1 MPVAQS
7 SPEGFLMRQLSIS
20 LVLGACALALAACGG
35 GDDDKKAAEKAD
47 KEAYSASPTSPSPK
61 AGLWEETVTSDGAAP
76 QVRRTC
82 VGENA
87 SNVLNTL
94 GAQDEKMCPDRKV
107 KAADGGWTMEMTC
120 NMGSGGTVKST
131 ATITGDFTTNYEAK
145 GTTAVTGA
153 AVPHM
158 NRTINSTLTAKWLG
172 PCPEGM
178 GPGAVDFGNIV
189 VDPSGMK
196 K

>member
-1 MPVAQS
+1 MH
-7 SPEGFLMRQLSIS
+7 RLSIG
-20 LVLGACALALAACGG
+20 LVLGACAAALAGCGG
-35 GDDDKKAAEKAD
+35 GDDKEEAKTAATPA
-47 KEAYSASPTSPSPK
+47 APASPANPSPK
-61 AGLWEETVTSDGAAP
+61 AGLWEETVTAEGVAP

-87 SNVLNTL
+87 GNVLSTM
-94 GAQDEKMCPDRKV
+94 GAQDQKLCPQREV
-107 KAADGGWTMEMTC
+107 KAEGGGWTMQMTC

-131 ATITGDFTTNYEAK
+131 GTVTGDFSTSYEAK
-145 GTTAVTGA
+145 SVTTVTGA
-153 AVPHM
+153 EAPQM
-158 NRTINSTLTAKWLG
+158 NRTINTTLSAKWLG

-178 GPGAVDFGNIV
+178 GPGAVDFGNII